1 MERTLMEANIV
12 EALADFQSDIVM
24 GAVKKHLSEGKDPL
38 ALLVELQK
46 GMKLVGDRFS
56 SGDYYLAELMMS
68 ADLFTQAMAE
78 IEPKLEGLVQDRIG
92 KMVIGTPQGDI
103 HDLGKNIF
111 VTVAKGAG
119 FEVHD
124 LGIDVPAKKFI
135 EAVEEIKPDI
145 LGFSALITSAFEPMK
160 VVVDT
165 LEEKGLRKDL
175 KVIVGG
181 GVTNEKVREYIGAD
195 AQVNDAMKGLDFC
208 KEFVGAA

>member
-1 MERTLMEANIV
+1 MDTNLI
-12 EALADFQSDIVM
+12 EALADFKQDEVL
-24 GAVKKHLSEGKDPL
+24 GGVKQRLEGGNDPL
-38 ALLVELQK
+38 AILGELQQ

-56 SGDYYLAELMMS
+56 SGKYYLAELMMS
-68 ADLFTQAMAE
+68 ADLFTQAMNE
-78 IEPKLEGLVQDRIG
+78 IEPELEGLVQEKIG

-111 VTVAKGAG
+111 VTVCKGAG

-124 LGIDVPAKKFI
+124 LGIDVPAEKFV

-160 VVVDT
+160 VVVDKLT
-165 LEEKGLRKDL
+165 EKGMRKDL

-181 GVTNEKVREYIGAD
+181 GVTNETVREFVGAD
-195 AQVNDAMKGLDFC
+195 AQVNDAMKGLDCC
-208 KEFVGAA
+208 KEFVGC